1 MGAGLVVFMLQ
12 DSYGRQIQD
21 LRISITDRCNFRC
34 FYCKSA
40 DPIAYPKT
48 EPVSLDDFYRLA
60 RIFVGLGISKV
71 RVTGGEP
78 LLRHGVERF
87 ITRLSSI
94 PGLQDRAVTTNG
106 WLLAEKAKALAEA
119 GLTRINIS
127 MDSVHREKFARIT
140 RTDAYDRVL
149 RGIEA
154 AQAAGLEPVKV
165 NVVLVRGFNDDEVA
179 DFAAFARERRL
190 IVRFIEFMP
199 LGADRNWRRELVVTA
214 REVIQR
220 IGTVYPLV
228 PIGRDA
234 PSSTALRYRFAD
246 CGGEIGLVASVS
258 MPFCGMCSRIR
269 LTADGKIRTC
279 LFSLWDHDVKPLLRG
294 GASDEEITD
303 FIRRVTRLKEER
315 HHINDPDF
323 VKPGRT
329 MVFIGG

>member
-1 MGAGLVVFMLQ
+1 MLQ

-40 DPIAYPKT
+40 DPVVYSGT
-48 EPVSLDDFYRLA
+48 ETVSLDDFYRLS
-60 RIFVGLGISKV
+60 RIFVRLGIRKV

-87 ITRLSSI
+87 MTQLSSI
-94 PGLQDRAVTTNG
+94 PGLEDRALTTNG
-106 WLLAEKAKALAEA
+106 WLLAEKIQALTDA

-127 MDSVHREKFARIT
+127 MDSVDRDKFARIT
-140 RTDAYDRVL
+140 RTDGYDRVL
-149 RGIEA
+149 KGIAA

-165 NVVLVRGFNDDEVA
+165 NVVLVRGLNDDEVV
-179 DFAAFARERRL
+179 DFAAFAREWSL

-199 LGADRNWRRELVVTA
+199 LGADRNWKRELVVTA
-214 REVIQR
+214 REVIEKIR
-220 IGTVYPLV
+220 AVYPLV
-228 PIGRDA
+228 PIGRDT

-246 CGGEIGLVASVS
+246 AAGEIGLVAPVS

-279 LFSLWDHDVKPLLRG
+279 LFSLGDHDVKPLLRG

-303 FIRRVTRLKEER
+303 FICRVTRLKEER

-323 VKPGRT
+323 VKPDRT